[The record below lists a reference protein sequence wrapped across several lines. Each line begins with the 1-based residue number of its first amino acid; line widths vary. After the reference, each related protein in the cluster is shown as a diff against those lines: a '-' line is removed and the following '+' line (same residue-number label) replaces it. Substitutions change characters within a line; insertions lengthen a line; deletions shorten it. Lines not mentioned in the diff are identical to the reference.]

1 LNGCPLVL
9 VDLACGTPW
18 NVAVLDGCAQDG
30 EVLAGLSLP
39 MLLEALE
46 LRGGAEP
53 RALAA
58 LLVGKAPDA
67 LSRASVLMAGGGT
80 GACG

>member
-1 LNGCPLVL
+1 

-18 NVAVLDGCAQDG
+18 NVAVLDGCAQAG

-46 LRGGAEP
+46 LRAASDARTVAAQLVT
-53 RALAA
+53 RAPGS
-58 LLVGKAPDA
+58 LV
-67 LSRASVLMAGGGT
+67 RASVLMAGGAT